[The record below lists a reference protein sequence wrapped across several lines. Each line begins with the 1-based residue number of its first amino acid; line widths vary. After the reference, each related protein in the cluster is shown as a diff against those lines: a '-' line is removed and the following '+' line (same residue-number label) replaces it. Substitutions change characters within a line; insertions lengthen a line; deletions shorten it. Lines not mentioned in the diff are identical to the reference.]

1 MSHPGLSVQ
10 GLSVNDRVKVSKRER
25 DKGKRERDKGKRERE
40 RERKNVLEKECICI
54 SMFLCFSHSPVFL

>member
-25 DKGKRERDKGKRERE
+25 DKGKRER
-40 RERKNVLEKECICI
+40 ERKNVLEIECIYI
-54 SMFLCFSHSPVFL
+54 SMFLFVSFTCFFLSI